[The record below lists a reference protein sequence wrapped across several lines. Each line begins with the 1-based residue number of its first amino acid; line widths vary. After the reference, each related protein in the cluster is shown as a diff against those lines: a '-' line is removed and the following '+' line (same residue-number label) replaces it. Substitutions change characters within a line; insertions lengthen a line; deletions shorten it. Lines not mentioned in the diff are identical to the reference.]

1 MQCDTTH
8 LKALDPKNIYPTLK
22 SVKNKSTRTKGNF
35 NQREEVNHKQKK
47 KKSRRPETESSTNTS
62 MVKTICFTANI
73 NYNSG
78 GILSLSVSS
87 RMTG

>member
-35 NQREEVNHKQKK
+35 NQMEEVNHKQKK
-47 KKSRRPETESSTNTS
+47 KNLDALKQSLRLIPPWSRQSASQQ
-62 MVKTICFTANI
+62 I
-73 NYNSG
+73 
-78 GILSLSVSS
+78 
-87 RMTG
+87 